1 MKSSAGI
8 EGDQIDALMLMG
20 RLRRIGAEDELRR
33 DLAHPLEP
41 GEAGGDGGVE
51 GEVGRLRR
59 QQSGRDIGQ
68 RALGQ
73 DEHVRAQAGEAHIH
87 AALDAEHQHRTGEDA
102 AGADRDCG
110 EEEQAAGLAPPEVL
124 EREAAEEE
132 AKAARFRLG
141 IGHGPYASFSLP
153 LCGGRASRA
162 DCLGCFA

>member
-1 MKSSAGI
+1 
-8 EGDQIDALMLMG
+8 MLMG
-20 RLRRIGAEDELRR
+20 RLRRVGAEDELRG
-33 DLAHPLEP
+33 DLAHALEP
-41 GEAGGDGGVE
+41 GEAEHDGGVE
-51 GEVGRLRR
+51 SEISRLRR

-87 AALDAEHQHRTGEDA
+87 AALDAEHQHRAGEDA

-162 DCLGCFA
+162 DCLGCTA